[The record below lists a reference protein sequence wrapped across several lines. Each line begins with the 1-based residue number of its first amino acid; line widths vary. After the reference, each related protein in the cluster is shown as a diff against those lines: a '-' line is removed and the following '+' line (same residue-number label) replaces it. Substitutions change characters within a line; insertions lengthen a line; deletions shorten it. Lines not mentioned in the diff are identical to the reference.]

1 MKYALIA
8 VLAAGSFIGSLV
20 GALALSGHL
29 NSDSLSRIFG
39 GAPPK
44 EAASETAK
52 QADMAADPVRI
63 SSLDTLSR
71 QLREKEAALNQRE
84 EELKQREAQLATR
97 EAELAKLR
105 ADLETMQKQLESS
118 LQNADTERQVRL
130 KTIALTI
137 SEMKPDKAAER
148 LEGLDPADI
157 AEILLQVE
165 GKNRGKIMEA
175 LSPETAVSVM
185 RQLQGKRL

>member
-1 MKYALIA
+1 MKYTLIA
-8 VLAAGSFIGSLV
+8 IVAMGSFVGSLV
-20 GALALSGHL
+20 GAMALTGHL
-29 NSDSLSRIFG
+29 NAESLARLTG
-39 GAPPK
+39 GQPPHQT
-44 EAASETAK
+44 EAAPAWDSTAP
-52 QADMAADPVRI
+52 ADPIRV

-84 EELKQREAQLATR
+84 EELKQREAQLTAR
-97 EAELAKLR
+97 EAELTKLR
-105 ADLETMQKQLESS
+105 ADLETMQEQLEMS
-118 LQNADTERQVRL
+118 LQDADTERQVRL
-130 KTIALTI
+130 KTIALTVGT
-137 SEMKPDKAAER
+137 MKPDKAAER

-185 RQLQGKRL
+185 RQLQGRRQ

>member
-8 VLAAGSFIGSLV
+8 VIAVGSFVGSVV
-20 GALALSGHL
+20 GAMALTGHL
-29 NSDSLSRIFG
+29 NAESLARLTG
-39 GAPPK
+39 GNPPQQTAAAPAG
-44 EAASETAK
+44 ETSAST
-52 QADMAADPVRI
+52 DPVRV

-84 EELKQREAQLATR
+84 EELKQREAQVTAW
-97 EAELAKLR
+97 EAELTKLR
-105 ADLETMQKQLESS
+105 ADLETMQKQLETS

-137 SEMKPDKAAER
+137 GEMKPDKAAER

-185 RQLQGKRL
+185 RQLQGKRQ

>member
-8 VLAAGSFIGSLV
+8 IVAVGSFVGSLV
-20 GALALSGHL
+20 GAMALTGHL
-29 NSDSLSRIFG
+29 NGESLARLS
-39 GAPPK
+39 GAKPAEQASPAP
-44 EAASETAK
+44 AADNPTP
-52 QADMAADPVRI
+52 ADPVRV

-118 LQNADTERQVRL
+118 LQDADTERQVRL
-130 KTIALTI
+130 KTIALTV

-185 RQLQGKRL
+185 RQLQGKRQ